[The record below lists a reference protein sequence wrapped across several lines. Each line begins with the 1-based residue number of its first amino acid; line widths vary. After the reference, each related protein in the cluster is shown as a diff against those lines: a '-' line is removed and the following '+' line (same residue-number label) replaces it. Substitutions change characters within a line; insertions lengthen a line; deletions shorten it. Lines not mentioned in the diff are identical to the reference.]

1 MTVTCPSCH
10 ASLTIPDDRL
20 PKGKVVSAACPQ
32 CKGKIVIDLT
42 GVAPAPTAASGP
54 AAPPAPSLSHP
65 ATPAPAPSPAPPPAA
80 QPPTPAEPEATEAY
94 GEQQQPRA
102 LVCVSDQAEREQV
115 LAALRQLGFATQ
127 VAEDAADATQRLRF
141 TAFAATILRD
151 GFGSPAGDENPVLD
165 FLAETRMAMRRL
177 THVVFVSPNV
187 HSHDSALAFAKS
199 VPLVLHVNDL
209 PHLADA
215 LKRSREETERLQHV
229 LVECLRAV
237 GKG

>member
-20 PKGKVVSAACPQ
+20 PMGKIVSAACPQ

-42 GVAPAPTAASGP
+42 GTAPAATAP
-54 AAPPAPSLSHP
+54 AAW
-65 ATPAPAPSPAPPPAA
+65 PAPAPPPSPGPPPAA
-80 QPPTPAEPEATEAY
+80 PPPTPAEPEATGTY

-102 LVCVSDQAEREQV
+102 LVCFSDRAERDQV
-115 LAALRQLGFATQ
+115 LATLRQAGFAAQ
-127 VAEDAADATQRLRF
+127 VAEDPADAIQRLRF
-141 TAFAATILRD
+141 TAFATVILRD
-151 GFGSPAGDENPVLD
+151 GFGGDAGDENPVLA

-187 HSHDSALAFAKS
+187 RSHDPSLAFAKS
-199 VPLVLHVNDL
+199 VHLVLHQNDL
-209 PHLADA
+209 HHLADA
-215 LKRSREETERLQHV
+215 MKRSREETERLQQM
-229 LVECLRAV
+229 LAECLRAA

>member
-42 GVAPAPTAASGP
+42 GAAPAPP
-54 AAPPAPSLSHP
+54 AAAGPAPSPPHP
-65 ATPAPAPSPAPPPAA
+65 ATPAPAPAPAPPPAA
-80 QPPTPAEPEATEAY
+80 PPPTAAESEATEEY
-94 GEQQQPRA
+94 EEQQQPKA
-102 LVCVSDQAEREQV
+102 LVCVPDQAERDQV
-115 LAALRQLGFATQ
+115 LASLRQSGFAAQ
-127 VAEDAADATQRLRF
+127 VAGDAADAGQRLRF
-141 TAFAATILRD
+141 TAFAVVILRD
-151 GFGSPAGDENPVLD
+151 GFGGTAEGENPVLD

-187 HSHDSALAFAKS
+187 HSHDSAIAFAKS
-199 VPLVLHVNDL
+199 VHLVLDVNDL
-209 PHLADA
+209 PHLAEA
-215 LKRSREETERLQHV
+215 MHRSREETERLQHV
-229 LVECLRAV
+229 LVECLRAA